1 MFTDLNS
8 ALKNASDPLST
19 LLTLLFQVTSR
30 RMSQFNEGEQARE
43 ERKKYQKTAQV
54 LTLFILSYIAQ
65 WWAWIVFCLWSFF
78 GEASAIIVRS
88 FGTLKLL
95 KSHNF

>member
-1 MFTDLNS
+1 
-8 ALKNASDPLST
+8 
-19 LLTLLFQVTSR
+19 
-30 RMSQFNEGEQARE
+30 MSQFNEGEQARE

-78 GEASAIIVRS
+78 GEASAIIVRNFWS
-88 FGTLKLL
+88 IKFTEEPTFDNLVKFTCNVCFLL
-95 KSHNF
+95 FSGKFNGSV